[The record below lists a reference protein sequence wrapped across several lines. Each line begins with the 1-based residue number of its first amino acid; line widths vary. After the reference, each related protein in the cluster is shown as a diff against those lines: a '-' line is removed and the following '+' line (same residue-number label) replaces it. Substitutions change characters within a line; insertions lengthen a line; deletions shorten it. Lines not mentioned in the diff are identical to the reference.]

1 MVLRPWS
8 TVRPVNLKDPT
19 DLIGAA
25 AAESEK
31 DQRDEAARKAEIED
45 FKWLVAHA
53 QGRRFLW
60 RLLDR
65 TGVFRTS
72 MTGNSMTF
80 FNEGQRNV
88 GLALLAE
95 FNEHSLD
102 AYSKMQKEAMNG

>member
-1 MVLRPWS
+1 MVRAPPA
-8 TVRPVNLKDPT
+8 TVPPVNLKDPT
-19 DLIGAA
+19 DLTGAA
-25 AAESEK
+25 ASESEQGQK
-31 DQRDEAARKAEIED
+31 AEAVRKLEIED

-88 GLALLAE
+88 GLVLLAE